1 MGNRWIAA
9 GLVAVV
15 TTGAV
20 GCGSSSDAPLSRTE
34 FTQQANAACR
44 AASTTIARMPYP
56 SRPGEFRAWGA
67 VVKRAQQ
74 AAIDRLEGLEPPTA
88 EKESFDQLKAGLA
101 AANDQVDGIVAKL
114 SAGRTDLAALG
125 RENARQ
131 TAANSELARKLGL
144 TGCA

>member
-9 GLVAVV
+9 GLVAVA

-20 GCGSSSDAPLSRTE
+20 GCGSSSDEPLSRAE
-34 FTQQANAACR
+34 FTRQANAACR
-44 AASTTIARMPYP
+44 AASTAIARTPYP
-56 SRPGEFRAWGA
+56 SRPAEFRSWGA

-74 AAIDRLEGLEPPTA
+74 AAIDRLDGLEPPEA
-88 EKESFDQLKAGLA
+88 EKASFDQLKAGLT

-114 SAGRTDLAALG
+114 STGRTDLAALG

-144 TGCA
+144 TGCV